1 MRISKLIGIITFAF
15 SCIAFAFGQEEF
27 TFKLYMESL
36 ANGKKDTLEL
46 GASPNGLTGC
56 DYDSALC
63 PPVLYPFNDT
73 MSHIGAFA
81 VTGEPRY
88 FDYEY
93 NGNNFDT
100 NYDPPL
106 ECPIFLKKRIVPL
119 DYDMVVV
126 CPASAFPIRLSWD
139 SVLLSNPAIASPVL
153 TDMRP
158 ALRWDIID
166 IGCNYKE
173 WMTEKSSFTIGGYG
187 WGWSGV
193 PALTSIYDSAGNRHR
208 YQYFFIRLGTDR
220 YASNENKKE
229 SAKTIALIPNPAS
242 ESFCFY
248 SETPLQEWR
257 IFNSTGQI
265 VSAGTSAETEINCKS
280 WPKGLYVFEGITS
293 TQQRHHVKL
302 IKK

>member
-106 ECPIFLKKRIVPL
+106 ECPVFLKKRIVPL
-119 DYDMVVV
+119 RYDMVIVF
-126 CPASAFPIRLSWD
+126 PASAVPIRLSWD
-139 SVLLSNPAIASPVL
+139 SVLLSDPAVASPVL
-153 TDMRP
+153 TDFRP
-158 ALRWDIID
+158 SLRWDV
-166 IGCNYKE
+166 IGIGSNYKE
-173 WMTEKSSFTIGGYG
+173 WMSECSSFTIGG
-187 WGWSGV
+187 
-193 PALTSIYDSAGNRHR
+193 
-208 YQYFFIRLGTDR
+208 
-220 YASNENKKE
+220 
-229 SAKTIALIPNPAS
+229 
-242 ESFCFY
+242 
-248 SETPLQEWR
+248 
-257 IFNSTGQI
+257 
-265 VSAGTSAETEINCKS
+265 
-280 WPKGLYVFEGITS
+280 
-293 TQQRHHVKL
+293 
-302 IKK
+302 